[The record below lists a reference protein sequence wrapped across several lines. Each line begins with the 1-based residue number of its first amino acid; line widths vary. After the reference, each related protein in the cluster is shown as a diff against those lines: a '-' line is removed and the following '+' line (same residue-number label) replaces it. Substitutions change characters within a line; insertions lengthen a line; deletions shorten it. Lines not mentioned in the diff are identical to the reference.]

1 MACENHSNCSLH
13 GQCYNGMCIC
23 EVQFTGMN
31 CTQTNI
37 GYTAAF
43 SAIFSILLLIG
54 AVQLIICICAEYKK
68 LKHPTICCAFRLT
81 TQKLLLGVVIAASTT
96 RVLYFSL
103 QGVIPEQWLIPME
116 SAYHP
121 LLITGLSLVVCYWS
135 EAFFLETVNAD
146 ASRKA
151 RFLSKSAVAFSAFNI
166 VIYIILTA
174 HIVATGVGC
183 YQPGSNELWLNG
195 AFQAI
200 FGILLFVV
208 YVIFL
213 TIGVEIFFKLRGA
226 FALDSSAAQS
236 TSNQSEFVNSK
247 EIFKSRLA
255 LIFQALLTLLTI
267 FCIIFDAAGNLWKDK
282 VNSRTRSIHELMYR
296 IAEVGTVLWFPCVLW
311 NTSCPEKLWFLNPR
325 CLLQLTGDA
334 GERLLS
340 VTTVEGGFLRRK
352 DKHKNYN
359 TFDQAADSAESSSQ
373 EEGECWICYDREK
386 TDAGNLISPCA
397 CKGGMAQV
405 HHNCL
410 RTWLVQHAHVEK
422 VHCKVCK
429 QMYKIEQQKI
439 SFFQMLKNSKRS
451 VMIIPSVVIAVSAPC
466 ASVLVFMLCDT
477 LPTSVK
483 VLVIGITIILEL
495 AVFKYLGVN
504 FSKLYQVT
512 RTSAL
517 RILNQSV
524 SSSKQSIDDCTRED
538 ISLINSEET
547 DHDDHTVAP

>member
-1 MACENHSNCSLH
+1 MACENHLNCSLH
-13 GQCYNGMCIC
+13 GQCYNGLCIC
-23 EVQFTGMN
+23 EVQFTGLN

-43 SAIFSILLLIG
+43 SAIFSLLLIIG
-54 AVQLIICICAEYKK
+54 AVQLFICIYAEYKK

-81 TQKLLLGVVIAASTT
+81 TQKLLLGVVIAASST

-135 EAFFLETVNAD
+135 EAFFLETVNTD
-146 ASRKA
+146 ASRRA
-151 RFLSKSAVAFSAFNI
+151 RFLSKSVVAFSAFNI
-166 VIYIILTA
+166 LIYIILTA
-174 HIVATGVGC
+174 HIIATGVGC
-183 YQPGSNELWLNG
+183 YQPGSEELWLNG
-195 AFQAI
+195 AFQAS
-200 FGILLFVV
+200 FGILLFFV
-208 YVIFL
+208 YVVFL
-213 TIGVEIFFKLRGA
+213 AIGVEIFFKLRGA
-226 FALDSSAAQS
+226 FALDNNDAQS
-236 TSNQSEFVNSK
+236 TTSRSGIVNSR
-247 EIFKSRLA
+247 EIFQSRLA

-267 FCIIFDAAGNLWKDK
+267 LCIIFDAAGNLWKDK
-282 VNSRTRSIHELMYR
+282 VNSRTRNVHEIMYR
-296 IAEVGTVLWFPCVLW
+296 IAEVGTVLWFLCVLW

-340 VTTVEGGFLRRK
+340 AASVEGGVVKRK
-352 DKHKNYN
+352 DRHRNYN
-359 TFDQAADSAESSSQ
+359 TFVEPSDIAEASSQ
-373 EEGECWICYDREK
+373 DEGECWICYDCDE
-386 TDAGNLISPCA
+386 TDAGHLISPCA
-397 CKGGMAQV
+397 CKGGMALV

-410 RTWLVQHAHVEK
+410 RKWLVQHSQVDK

-429 QMYKIEQQKI
+429 QKYKVEQQKI
-439 SFFQMLKNSKRS
+439 SFVHLLQDSKRS
-451 VMIIPSVVIAVSAPC
+451 VIIVPAVAIAVSAPC
-466 ASVLVFMLCDT
+466 ASVLVFLLCDT

-483 VLVIGITIILEL
+483 VLVIGVTILLEL

-517 RILNQSV
+517 RILNQSA
-524 SSSKQSIDDCTRED
+524 SSSIQSLDDY
-538 ISLINSEET
+538 
-547 DHDDHTVAP
+547 